1 MKIEGSIVALVTPM
15 NEDGSVDLDSA
26 RRLMDWQIAEGTDAL
41 SVVGTTGESPTVN
54 VDEHAEMIRVAVEH
68 SGKEFRSLPVRAAIP
83 LRKRSH

>member
-54 VDEHAEMIRVAVEH
+54 VDEHAEMIRVADIENSV
-68 SGKEFRSLPVRAAIP
+68 RSDNF
-83 LRKRSH
+83 KRIVVAKAFA